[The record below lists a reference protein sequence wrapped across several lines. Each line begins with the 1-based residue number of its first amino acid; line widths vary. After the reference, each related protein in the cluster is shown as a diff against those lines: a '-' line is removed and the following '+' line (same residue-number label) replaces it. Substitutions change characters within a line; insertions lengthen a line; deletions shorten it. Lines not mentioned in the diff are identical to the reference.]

1 MASDT
6 SITSVQFR
14 NFKAFENFSISL
26 ERMNILVGP
35 NNSGKSTVIGA
46 FRVLSR
52 GLRTATRRKPDLL
65 GNRHI
70 ARGYRIPSASLP
82 ISLEN
87 AQTDY
92 QDVEATVTFRLSNGN
107 SLRLSFPSN
116 ENDCFMYPITAEGEA
131 VATVAAFKREFPISL
146 LVVPVLGPVE
156 HREQIVRKETVNEN
170 LATHRASRNFRNYW
184 YYNPSDF
191 EEFRRQVRP
200 TWPSMDIERPERTPD
215 GMLAMFCSENRID
228 RELYWTGYGFQV
240 WRQLLSHIF
249 RSQDHSMLIIDEP
262 DIYLHA
268 NPQRQL
274 LSILKS
280 LEPDVLMAT
289 HSSEIVAEADA
300 SDILAIDKTQRSA
313 KRVSSSKGIQSTLG
327 SLGSVHT
334 GTISAIAQTRR
345 VLYVEG
351 GDFQILRRLA
361 RRLGLSELA
370 SGVSIAPFP
379 LGGFLPIQQ
388 IKSVTWG
395 ISESIGAHVVFGGI
409 FDRDFRPDEE
419 VDELLNGL
427 GTVLKLSVI
436 LERKEIENYLLVP
449 TALDK
454 ALARLLDDRFRR
466 NGETIEEVRPTLEYL
481 REITAPMKSEVQAQ
495 YMAKRQEYLIST
507 GKDRSTINRE
517 TIEIFD
523 LKWNNDQSRLQI
535 APGKKVLRELVSRL
549 QEEYKVTLTSAK
561 IIEQMQEAD
570 IPRDLRQTIREIE
583 SFRSSPL

>member
-1 MASDT
+1 
-6 SITSVQFR
+6 
-14 NFKAFENFSISL
+14 
-26 ERMNILVGP
+26 
-35 NNSGKSTVIGA
+35 
-46 FRVLSR
+46 
-52 GLRTATRRKPDLL
+52 
-65 GNRHI
+65 
-70 ARGYRIPSASLP
+70 
-82 ISLEN
+82 
-87 AQTDY
+87 
-92 QDVEATVTFRLSNGN
+92 
-107 SLRLSFPSN
+107 
-116 ENDCFMYPITAEGEA
+116 
-131 VATVAAFKREFPISL
+131 
-146 LVVPVLGPVE
+146 
-156 HREQIVRKETVNEN
+156 
-170 LATHRASRNFRNYW
+170 
-184 YYNPSDF
+184 
-191 EEFRRQVRP
+191 
-200 TWPSMDIERPERTPD
+200 
-215 GMLAMFCSENRID
+215 
-228 RELYWTGYGFQV
+228 
-240 WRQLLSHIF
+240 
-249 RSQDHSMLIIDEP
+249 MLIIDEP
-262 DIYLHA
+262 EIYLYA

-280 LEPDVLMAT
+280 LEPDVLMTT

-313 KRVSSSKGIQSTLG
+313 KRVSGSKGIQSTLG

-334 GTISAIAQTRR
+334 VTISAIAQTRR

-351 GDFQILRRLA
+351 EDFQILRRLA
-361 RRLGLSELA
+361 RRLGLSERA
-370 SGVSIAPFP
+370 SGVGIAPFP

-436 LERKEIENYLLVP
+436 LERKEIENYLLAP
-449 TALDK
+449 TTLDN

-466 NGETIEEVRPTLEYL
+466 SGETIGEVRPTLEYL